1 MIPAILWSQ
10 LFDDPQLFNDPKLFD
25 DPQLFD
31 DQLEVWSLKIQ
42 KSMVIPSSPMVLF
55 CLGQNYRWTT
65 PRTYLRFI
73 NSSANDI
80 SGRKWKWAIDA
91 IAVVAVTVAGDRRR
105 LFKDPIKSSGLFRQL
120 LDWAIRREASMKLLC
135 TLHPTPV
142 SPINDK
148 NIPIQD
154 GRLIVK
160 EIDNKRTKTKKR
172 NGIAKKYELGSCLT
186 KVACHIQFSNGW

>member
-1 MIPAILWSQ
+1 MSIVNDMYDVWLGILWSRVIKE
-10 LFDDPQLFNDPKLFD
+10 LFWD
-25 DPQLFD
+25 
-31 DQLEVWSLKIQ
+31 KIVLPF
-42 KSMVIPSSPMVLF
+42 SICFGYLF
-55 CLGQNYRWTT
+55 CLGQNYRCTT
-65 PRTYLRFI
+65 PRTSLWFI
-73 NSSANDI
+73 KSSTNDI
-80 SGRKWKWAIDA
+80 LGRKWKWAIDA

-105 LFKDPIKSSGLFRQL
+105 LFKNPIKSSGLFRQL

-160 EIDNKRTKTKKR
+160 EIDKHEDKDRK
-172 NGIAKKYELGSCLT
+172 GEIALPK
-186 KVACHIQFSNGW
+186 NWN

>member
-1 MIPAILWSQ
+1 MTSRVESESEPC
-10 LFDDPQLFNDPKLFD
+10 F
-25 DPQLFD
+25 
-31 DQLEVWSLKIQ
+31 
-42 KSMVIPSSPMVLF
+42 
-55 CLGQNYRWTT
+55 
-65 PRTYLRFI
+65 
-73 NSSANDI
+73 
-80 SGRKWKWAIDA
+80 KWKWAIDA

-160 EIDNKRTKTKKR
+160 EIDKHEDKDQRLEIALQKKW
-172 NGIAKKYELGSCLT
+172 N
-186 KVACHIQFSNGW
+186 